1 MLNRRS
7 LRIKAMQSL
16 YAAQKCEEADY
27 ELALSFIE
35 DYFAPDLNSMEVQD
49 RALLSR
55 NAKAAKSIF
64 KKSYLKNHITEEG
77 ETSEEIR
84 KAVSEAIDYYQNMV
98 KKDHSFIKKNM
109 MEAVET
115 LLENYYLIIL
125 LTIEFAEMAKEDI
138 EIRKK
143 RLVESGKKVFESELN
158 LYNNKAIQI
167 FKDNSGLHSEF
178 IRYGTSW
185 NEDRQNVWQ
194 WFRDILKKE
203 DFYKAYTL
211 KSNPSFEDDVAV
223 LDQMIKQ
230 VVFKNETLAKYMEER
245 DLYWAENKSALKS
258 MLKKTLKSLEENSD
272 HVELI
277 ELSANWEDDSEFFKK
292 LFQLTLENEEEYEEL
307 VSKYAKNWATER
319 IAAID
324 MIILKMAV
332 CEMMNFTSIPVKV
345 SINEYIDLSKN
356 YSTQKSKIFVN
367 GMLDKISEELE
378 NQGKIRKSGRGLIDN
393 K

>member
-1 MLNRRS
+1 
-7 LRIKAMQSL
+7 MQSL
-16 YAAQKCEEADY
+16 YAVQKCEEADY

-49 RALLSR
+49 RALLSK

-64 KKSYLKNHITEEG
+64 KKNYLKNHIKEEG
-77 ETSEEIR
+77 ETSPEIR
-84 KAVSEAIDYYQNMV
+84 KAVSEAIDYYHNMV
-98 KKDHSFIKKNM
+98 KKDHAFIKKNM

-158 LYNNKAIQI
+158 LYKNKAVQI

-178 IRYGTSW
+178 VRYGTSW
-185 NEDRQNVWQ
+185 NQDRQNVWQ

-203 DFYKAYTL
+203 DFYKEYTL
-211 KSNPSFEDDVAV
+211 KTDPSFEEDVSV
-223 LDQMIKQ
+223 IDQIIKQ

-258 MLKKTLKSLEENSD
+258 MLKKTLKSLKENSD

-292 LFQLTLENEEEYEEL
+292 LFNLTLENDEEYEEL

>member
-1 MLNRRS
+1 
-7 LRIKAMQSL
+7 MQSL

-27 ELALSFIE
+27 ELALAFIE

-49 RALLSR
+49 KALLSR

-64 KKSYLKNHITEEG
+64 KKNYLKNHIKEEG
-77 ETSEEIR
+77 ETSPEIR
-84 KAVSEAIDYYQNMV
+84 KAVSEAIDYYHNMV
-98 KKDHSFIKKNM
+98 KKDHTFIKKNM

-158 LYNNKAIQI
+158 LYKNKAVQI

-178 IRYGTSW
+178 VRYGTSW
-185 NEDRQNVWQ
+185 NQDRQNVWQ

-203 DFYKAYTL
+203 DFYKEYTL
-211 KSNPSFEDDVAV
+211 KAEPTFEEDVAAI
-223 LDQMIKQ
+223 DQIIKQ

-258 MLKKTLKSLEENSD
+258 MLKKTLKSLKENSD

-292 LFQLTLENEEEYEEL
+292 LFNLTLENEEEYEEL